1 MEILWAI
8 GNHLLS
14 GASGVRK
21 LSNSPSFRF
30 RVYNI
35 FQYLGYFQCTTK
47 GKAENCGQITQHWY
61 LKNNA
66 NEPFHWVFCTAN
78 MSKLYRT
85 FEVNARLVNRI
96 YAVKD
101 SPAQMEN
108 SPAQMENSPAQMENS
123 PAQMENSPAQME
135 NLKQKMWPDNT
146 TLVS

>member
-1 MEILWAI
+1 
-8 GNHLLS
+8 
-14 GASGVRK
+14 
-21 LSNSPSFRF
+21 
-30 RVYNI
+30 
-35 FQYLGYFQCTTK
+35 
-47 GKAENCGQITQHWY
+47 
-61 LKNNA
+61 
-66 NEPFHWVFCTAN
+66 